1 MGIEHANH
9 LIYFLQESYK
19 TSTDWGGKRY
29 LGIYLDWDYKK
40 REVHLSVISYVC
52 DALKH
57 FNHTAPRKP
66 QDQPFSHV
74 KPNYGAK
81 AQYSAED
88 DRSTPLSKD
97 EKRFIQE
104 VVGTFIYNVRA
115 VNAKML
121 PALRSIASQQAAPT
135 AQTMKCVQPLLD
147 YATTHPNA
155 IITYR
160 TSAMVITGYSDAS

>member
-1 MGIEHANH
+1 M
-9 LIYFLQESYK
+9 L
-19 TSTDWGGKRY
+19 
-29 LGIYLDWDYKK
+29 
-40 REVHLSVISYVC
+40 SYVI
-52 DALKH
+52 DALKR
-57 FNHTAPRKP
+57 FNHTATQKP
-66 QDQPFSHV
+66 QYQTFPHV
-74 KPNYGAK
+74 KSNYGTK

-160 TSAMVITGYSDAS
+160 TSAMVLTGYSDAS